1 MKYIFILDIKNNSKG
16 KQSQLVVQEMQETLV
31 RSLGGE
37 DPGEGK
43 GYTFQYSCLENSLG
57 RGAWRAMVHRVTKS
71 WT

>member
-37 DPGEGK
+37 DPREGK
-43 GYTFQYSCLENSLG
+43 GYTSQYSCLENSLD

-71 WT
+71 RT